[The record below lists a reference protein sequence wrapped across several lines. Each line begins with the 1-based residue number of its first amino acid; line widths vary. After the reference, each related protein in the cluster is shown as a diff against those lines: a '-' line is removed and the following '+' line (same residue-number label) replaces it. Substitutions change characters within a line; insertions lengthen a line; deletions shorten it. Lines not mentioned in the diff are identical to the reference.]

1 LECCNGA
8 IRRRCASDPD
18 AVPRLIKSHDA
29 FEETV
34 KRKSEKLEHLK
45 ADASKLV
52 ASDNEYRG
60 DVEARCEE
68 VLQRRAAMLESASRR
83 RGLPCDSKKYNEFI

>member
-1 LECCNGA
+1 M
-8 IRRRCASDPD
+8 
-18 AVPRLIKSHDA
+18 LIKSHDA

-34 KRKSEKLEHLK
+34 KRQSEKLEHLK
-45 ADASKLV
+45 ADAFKLI

-68 VLQRRAAMLESASRR
+68 VLQRHAPMLESASRR
-83 RGLPCDSKKYNEFI
+83 RGLLCDSKKCNEFIRT